1 MVTISLLFTND
12 RNTSIKERENSP
24 LSNVQHN
31 ACTMNILHSRLE
43 SRINFMM
50 SNKGKTKHYQELAWT
65 FELVEKGEFIL
76 NVISNSIESV
86 QYLDEFIT
94 IMSKVSSSI
103 NEVRDDVEQ
112 TVEAAEASL
121 SGLHDAIIKVS
132 TRLLPD
138 FRQEIEPALISEV
151 STVFAPGK
159 KIRQIL
165 WQMRQPLQGQQKRK
179 YTERVGAEGAGG
191 KHDGIGANYFVS

>member
-1 MVTISLLFTND
+1 
-12 RNTSIKERENSP
+12 
-24 LSNVQHN
+24 
-31 ACTMNILHSRLE
+31 MNILHSRLE

-50 SNKGKTKHYQELAWT
+50 SNKGKTEHYQELAWML
-65 FELVEKGEFIL
+65 ELVEKGEFIL
-76 NVISNSIESV
+76 NVISDRIESV

-103 NEVRDDVEQ
+103 SEVRDDVEQ

-179 YTERVGAEGAGG
+179 
-191 KHDGIGANYFVS
+191 

>member
-1 MVTISLLFTND
+1 
-12 RNTSIKERENSP
+12 
-24 LSNVQHN
+24 
-31 ACTMNILHSRLE
+31 
-43 SRINFMM
+43 
-50 SNKGKTKHYQELAWT
+50 
-65 FELVEKGEFIL
+65 
-76 NVISNSIESV
+76 
-86 QYLDEFIT
+86 
-94 IMSKVSSSI
+94 MSKVSSSI
-103 NEVRDDVEQ
+103 SEVRDDVEQ

-179 YTERVGAEGAGG
+179 
-191 KHDGIGANYFVS
+191 